1 MKRVD
6 GAFEPV
12 SWTQATSEIGEA
24 LRKIRRESGSEAL
37 GIYIGE
43 QTQTSAR
50 SLVRALAFGVGS
62 GTPHIFSEANLSF
75 GPQLWATEQMLGHAA
90 SLMSDLSRAH
100 YIVLLSGEQRD
111 LGWGPYSPGDGHE
124 GWIQHSRKTKNTK
137 VVVADPRRT
146 ELADAMDKYV
156 PIRPGS
162 ESYLMLGML
171 TAIVQRGWT
180 DEQFIRD
187 YTSDFELLTQ
197 LIADWEIEHF
207 AAQCGIDAAELSGIA
222 LSFSRSAMALV
233 HPARQS
239 FQNEAGILGA
249 WAWLALHAVTANILR
264 PGGLFENKGVL
275 DLFPILTQLRSDKAP
290 RTRSSQYPLLLMQA
304 PATSLHKEALS
315 GPLQALISVSGN
327 PIGRLPNPEKTR
339 EALARLDLHVYIGHR
354 KDETAQNADWLLP
367 AVPPW
372 ETAALTLDAASSESN
387 AAVRWD
393 KPDVVPSVDARP
405 AEKILSD
412 IYAALRPG
420 MRGSV
425 WGRHLG
431 LFAQYVARADLQQW
445 EEKFLSE
452 RLNGADD
459 KWDMIV
465 HNTGPSADGGAESE
479 HHECYL
485 HIGDGDRSLW
495 RPSTQDK
502 KVELLHPEVVK
513 LIKKLVPT
521 APTERVLRT
530 GQWYPSVTGDAD
542 SPESHTLEARVH
554 SDMGFSDGTVVRL
567 STLHGQCTATIRTD
581 DTLRDDVVDIPFYP
595 GADSLQLLD
604 TSDEDGMFAP
614 MIMDGLSVDIQT
626 EKSP

>member
-197 LIADWEIEHF
+197 LIANWEIEHF

-264 PGGLFENKGVL
+264 PGGLF
-275 DLFPILTQLRSDKAP
+275 
-290 RTRSSQYPLLLMQA
+290 
-304 PATSLHKEALS
+304 
-315 GPLQALISVSGN
+315 
-327 PIGRLPNPEKTR
+327 
-339 EALARLDLHVYIGHR
+339 
-354 KDETAQNADWLLP
+354 
-367 AVPPW
+367 
-372 ETAALTLDAASSESN
+372 
-387 AAVRWD
+387 
-393 KPDVVPSVDARP
+393 
-405 AEKILSD
+405 
-412 IYAALRPG
+412 
-420 MRGSV
+420 
-425 WGRHLG
+425 
-431 LFAQYVARADLQQW
+431 
-445 EEKFLSE
+445 
-452 RLNGADD
+452 
-459 KWDMIV
+459 
-465 HNTGPSADGGAESE
+465 
-479 HHECYL
+479 
-485 HIGDGDRSLW
+485 
-495 RPSTQDK
+495 
-502 KVELLHPEVVK
+502 
-513 LIKKLVPT
+513 
-521 APTERVLRT
+521 
-530 GQWYPSVTGDAD
+530 
-542 SPESHTLEARVH
+542 
-554 SDMGFSDGTVVRL
+554 
-567 STLHGQCTATIRTD
+567 
-581 DTLRDDVVDIPFYP
+581 
-595 GADSLQLLD
+595 
-604 TSDEDGMFAP
+604 
-614 MIMDGLSVDIQT
+614 
-626 EKSP
+626 